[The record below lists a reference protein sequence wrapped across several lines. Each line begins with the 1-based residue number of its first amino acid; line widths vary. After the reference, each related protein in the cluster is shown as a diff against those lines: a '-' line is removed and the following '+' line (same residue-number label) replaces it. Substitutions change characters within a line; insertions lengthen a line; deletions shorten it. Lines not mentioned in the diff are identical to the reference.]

1 MFIHKNVILLICQV
15 KHAKKP
21 GLCFPNS
28 LVLPFGNTLEIEKF
42 RDLPLRKTFLLRF
55 TSLQTSHVVFLH
67 TLSPAPELVKHCKKL
82 EIEISIIYVTFA
94 TEKFKKAQ
102 AHDRYFKNPILFSIT
117 PA

>member
-94 TEKFKKAQ
+94 TEKFKKA
-102 AHDRYFKNPILFSIT
+102 H
-117 PA
+117 